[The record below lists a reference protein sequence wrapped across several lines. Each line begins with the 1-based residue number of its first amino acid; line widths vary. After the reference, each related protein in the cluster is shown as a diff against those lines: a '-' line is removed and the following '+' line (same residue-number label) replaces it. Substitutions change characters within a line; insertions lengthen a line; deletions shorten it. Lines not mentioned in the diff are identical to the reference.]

1 MMEEVEKALKRYW
14 GYDQFRPLQKQ
25 AIECVLAGRDSVV
38 VMPTGGGKSLCFQA
52 PALVMPGLAVVVS
65 PLISLM
71 KDQVDALAEC
81 GVAAARLDSTRS
93 ASERNEAMNRV
104 RAKSLRILYL
114 SPERLFTSGFMDLLA
129 QANLSFIAVDEAHCI
144 SVWGHDFRPEYRQL
158 GALKEVFPLAA
169 VHAYTAT
176 ATEQVRRDIAQQLN
190 LKNPQMLVGSF
201 DRPNL
206 IYRVEEREKGDGQIR
221 GVLDRHKGES
231 GIIYCIRRADVDQ
244 TCARLSAKGYR
255 VAPYHAGMGNEDRKR
270 NQDAFSTDKVDIIVA
285 TVAFGMGIDKSNVRF
300 LIHAGMPKS
309 LEHYHQESGRA
320 GRDGLEAE
328 CRLFYT
334 ARDYMIW
341 KSIVSDTEPEA
352 ARIALG
358 KLQAMYRFCINF
370 TCRHRAILKYF
381 GERATQANCGACDV
395 CLGDEDGGYDYGEK
409 NEEEERKRIPRQDA
423 EARRG
428 GRREEAWGGESSKR
442 TTRIPVGI
450 EHVEDSDIMPDS
462 LVVAQKILSCVVRLR
477 DNATHR
483 VTVWTLV
490 GSRRPHIMEQGY
502 DRLSTYGI
510 LLGVRRRY
518 VHGWIGQLVAQGY
531 LESSVGDQGIL
542 RVTEKGWQVL
552 KGNET
557 PRLARPE
564 SRRKKS
570 RGDGEKPA
578 PPDDPWEGVDR
589 DLFEILRAARR
600 AIADEKKVPAFIVF
614 SDASLRDMARRRPAT
629 PEEFLEIT
637 GVGETKRRQYGERFL
652 VAIREYGK
660 A

>member
-71 KDQVDALAEC
+71 KDQVDALSEC
-81 GVAAARLDSTRS
+81 GVAAARLDSTQS
-93 ASERNEAMNRV
+93 AFERNEVMNRI

-114 SPERLFTSGFMDLLA
+114 APERLFTSGFMDLLA

-255 VAPYHAGMGNEDRKR
+255 VAPYHAGMENEDRKR

-300 LIHAGMPKS
+300 VIHAGMPKS

-328 CRLFYT
+328 CCLFY
-334 ARDYMIW
+334 ARKDYMTW
-341 KSIVSDTEPEA
+341 KFIVGGGDPEA
-352 ARIALG
+352 TRVALR
-358 KLQAMYRFCINF
+358 KLQAMFRFCINF
-370 TCRHRAILKYF
+370 TCRHQAILKYF
-381 GERATQANCGACDV
+381 GERAAQAHCGACDV
-395 CLGDEDGGYDYGEK
+395 CLGDEDGDYGYRGKDKE
-409 NEEEERKRIPRQDA
+409 KRIPRDDA
-423 EARRG
+423 GTSRDEKW
-428 GRREEAWGGESSKR
+428 EEAWGGESRERAPK
-442 TTRIPVGI
+442 IPVRS
-450 EHVEDSDIMPDS
+450 ENVTDSDIMPDS
-462 LVVAQKILSCVVRLR
+462 LVIAQKILSSVVRLGN
-477 DNATHR
+477 DATHR

-502 DRLSTYGI
+502 DQLSTYGI

-564 SRRKKS
+564 RRRKKS

>member
-1 MMEEVEKALKRYW
+1 MIGEVEKALKRYW

-81 GVAAARLDSTRS
+81 GVAAARLDSTQS
-93 ASERNEAMNRV
+93 ASERNEVMSRV
-104 RAKSLRILYL
+104 RTKSLKILYL
-114 SPERLFTSGFMDLLA
+114 SPERLFTGGFMDLLA

-270 NQDAFSTDKVDIIVA
+270 NQDAFSTDKADIIVA

-300 LIHAGMPKS
+300 VIHAGMPKS

-328 CRLFYT
+328 CCLFY
-334 ARDYMIW
+334 ARKDYMTW
-341 KSIVSDTEPEA
+341 KHLVSGDDPQAT
-352 ARIALG
+352 RVALG
-358 KLQAMYRFCINF
+358 KLQAMFRFCINF
-370 TCRHRAILKYF
+370 TCRHQAILKYF
-381 GERATQANCGACDV
+381 GERAAQADCGACDV
-395 CLGDEDGGYDYGEK
+395 CLGDKDGEGDYGEK
-409 NEEEERKRIPRQDA
+409 DEEEKGIPRDRA
-423 EARRG
+423 EAS
-428 GRREEAWGGESSKR
+428 GGERWEEPWGRESSERAPK
-442 TTRIPVGI
+442 ISVGSDN
-450 EHVEDSDIMPDS
+450 VPDSDIMPHS

-477 DNATHR
+477 DDATHR

-490 GSRRPHIMEQGY
+490 GSRRPHIMERGY

-510 LLGVRRRY
+510 LPGVRRRHVY
-518 VHGWIGQLVAQGY
+518 GWIAQLAAQGY
-531 LESSVGDQGIL
+531 LEAPAGDSDVL
-542 RVTEKGWQVL
+542 RVTEKGWRVL

-589 DLFEILRAARR
+589 GLFEMLRATRR
-600 AIADEKKVPAFIVF
+600 AIADEKMVPAFVVF
-614 SDASLRDMARRRPAT
+614 SDATLRDMARRRPAT
-629 PEEFLEIT
+629 PEGFLEVT

-652 VAIREYGK
+652 AAIREYGK